1 MSLTLIATLF
11 PLACWLAYS
20 YGVPLVE
27 KRYPSL
33 SVIMS
38 MQRRRWVANAA
49 RRESPLDA
57 ILSGN
62 LMGSVS
68 FLAST
73 SVLLILATF
82 TAFGQIPGALEALEG
97 VGMGMSYTTADL
109 QIHLIVVLAIFV
121 LSFFAFT
128 LSLRQFNHF
137 CIMIGAI
144 DHTRPATPEE
154 IEAIASLNTLAA
166 KNFNN
171 GIRGYYFAVP
181 TVAWFAADW
190 LAIAVSLVTAGFIIH
205 REFFSSAH
213 RLAASAAVIASR
225 RDEERRRSGTTAPG
239 GTPPPDRADKY

>member
-1 MSLTLIATLF
+1 MGSPVTLIATFF
-11 PLACWLAYS
+11 PLACWLAYN

-27 KRYPSL
+27 RRTPSL

-49 RRESPLDA
+49 RRESPMDA

-62 LMGSVS
+62 LMGAVS

-73 SVLLILATF
+73 SVLLVLAIF
-82 TAFGQIPGALEALEG
+82 AAFGQLPAAMEALKT
-97 VGMGMSYTTADL
+97 VGMGANYTTADL
-109 QIHLIVVLAIFV
+109 QIHLIVMLAIFA

-144 DHTRPATPEE
+144 SHGGGISPGE
-154 IEAIASLNTLAA
+154 IDAIAQLNSLAA

-190 LAIAVSLVTAGFIIH
+190 LAIVVSILVAGVIIH
-205 REFFSSAH
+205 REFFSTAH
-213 RLAASAAVIASR
+213 RLAASATVIASR
-225 RDEERRRSGTTAPG
+225 REAGTNE
-239 GTPPPDRADKY
+239 

>member
-1 MSLTLIATLF
+1 MSLTLVATIV
-11 PLACWLAYS
+11 PLVCWLGYN
-20 YGVPLVE
+20 YGVPLIE
-27 KRYPSL
+27 RRYPSL
-33 SVIMS
+33 STIMS

-73 SVLLILATF
+73 SVLLILAIF
-82 TAFGQIPGALEALEG
+82 AAFGQLPAAMEALRT
-97 VGMGMSYTTADL
+97 VGMGGAYTTADL
-109 QIHLIVVLAIFV
+109 QIHLIVMLAIFT

-137 CIMIGAI
+137 CIMLGAI
-144 DHTRPATPEE
+144 DHSGPGVTVEE
-154 IEAIASLNTLAA
+154 IDAIARLNSLAA

-190 LAIAVSLVTAGFIIH
+190 LGIAVSFVTVAFIVH

-213 RLAASAAVIASR
+213 RIAASATVIASR
-225 RDEERRRSGTTAPG
+225 RDQQLNETGRPKAPRD
-239 GTPPPDRADKY
+239 TSL